1 MYFARL
7 IEKGRPLTG
16 TLYLYVLAS
25 STWSNAEPKNDIEE

>member
-16 TLYLYVLAS
+16 TLFLYVLAS
-25 STWSNAEPKNDIEE
+25 STWSNAGPKHDIEK